1 MHARDLL
8 EDRDV
13 AIKII
18 KNQEQF
24 ANQAAQEVNI
34 LQRLNKN
41 DPDDSKHIGVS
52 LFVARFRGFDIYRV
66 VLGFPLHPVYSV
78 CHFFFSIPKFR

>member
-24 ANQAAQEVNI
+24 AKQAAQEVKI
-34 LQRLNKN
+34 LQLLNKN
-41 DPDDSKHIGVS
+41 DTDDSKHIGVS
-52 LFVARFRGFDIYRV
+52 LLLELRIARCLV
-66 VLGFPLHPVYSV
+66 PSSLSCLKSS
-78 CHFFFSIPKFR
+78 FFYCILV